1 MSEFA
6 NLKVKEFLQKASS
19 SSPTP
24 GGGTVSAMMGAL
36 GASLLRMV
44 AELTVGKK
52 GYEEVWEEMGG
63 RSEELNELM
72 GELSRLMDEDS
83 KAFDAVM
90 EAFSLPKESEEE
102 KAARREAIQR
112 AFKLATEVPLKTAKA
127 CLKALEH
134 APHIAEKGN
143 KNSISDVGV
152 GALACM
158 GGLRGALLNV
168 KINTP
173 SIKDVSFR
181 EAAERE
187 AEELMKKGE
196 ALYEETMDRV
206 ERVLEG

>member
-1 MSEFA
+1 MDRFA
-6 NLKVKEFLQKASS
+6 ELKVGEFLAKASS

-36 GASLLRMV
+36 GASLLKMV

-52 GYEEVWEEMGG
+52 GYEEVWEEMKK
-63 RSEELNELM
+63 RSEELSVLIEELTN
-72 GELSRLMDEDS
+72 LMDEDS
-83 KAFDAVM
+83 RAFDAVM

-112 AFKLATEVPLKTAKA
+112 AFKMATEVPLKTARA
-127 CLKALEH
+127 CLRALEH

-143 KNSISDVGV
+143 RNSISDAGV

-158 GGLRGALLNV
+158 GGLRGALFNV

-173 SIKDVSFR
+173 SIKDESFR

-187 AEELMKKGE
+187 GEELLKRAETLYRE
-196 ALYEETMDRV
+196 AMERV
-206 ERVLEG
+206 ESQLGG